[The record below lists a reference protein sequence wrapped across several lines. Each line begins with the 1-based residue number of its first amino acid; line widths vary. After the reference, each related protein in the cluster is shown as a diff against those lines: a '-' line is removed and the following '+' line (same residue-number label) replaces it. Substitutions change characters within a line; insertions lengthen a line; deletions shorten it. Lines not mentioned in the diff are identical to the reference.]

1 MQACPRHVALR
12 GAAPATPSPVGAAY
26 HRTVARAGMKAK
38 RRPSDEGRASRSSG
52 RYTAPSRTHVRE
64 RPRFHRPL
72 GWFLVAI
79 GLIIA
84 ALNGLMFMGDDL
96 TLLPG
101 GFSLVYVVAGLPVAA
116 FGGWFLG
123 LFDEGQTLYR

>member
-1 MQACPRHVALR
+1 MGRDTRKPTR
-12 GAAPATPSPVGAAY
+12 PAGND
-26 HRTVARAGMKAK
+26 G
-38 RRPSDEGRASRSSG
+38 SRSG
-52 RYTAPSRTHVRE
+52 RYTPPSRNQVRE
-64 RPRFHRPL
+64 RPRWHRPV
-72 GWFLVAI
+72 GWLLVAV

-116 FGGWFLG
+116 LGAWFLG
-123 LFDEGQTLYR
+123 LFDDGQTLYR